1 MRKLLLA
8 LTFTALGL
16 SATAAANGQVK
27 PAASGVA
34 RAVQQHLIGEVTA
47 VDAST
52 HQLTVKTDAGSSVV
66 VAVDEKTVYRR
77 VPPGQTSLEN
87 AERITS
93 ADVRVGD
100 RVLVPNG
107 AAGGAAAARQV
118 IVMAREAVA
127 SKREQE
133 REAWRTRGV
142 SGRVV
147 AIDPAKKEI
156 TVSARSREGAETVT
170 LNASGNVRF
179 RRYAPGSLRPAD
191 AIPGSFADI
200 RVGDQVRALGNRDG
214 ARLTAEEIISGTVAR
229 LNGVVESVD
238 AARGEV
244 TIKENQTGQT
254 ITVALL
260 SNTTLRRIPAEYAER
275 LRQRREQRREG
286 AAAGGAASEG
296 RGQRRERGGQDG
308 AGGERQRPGGGG
320 GGGRGPQGMFDNLPA
335 ITLADLKKSDAVI
348 VTGTAGADA
357 SHVTAATLITGDAE
371 VIQQMQRSQRGQGR
385 PGNMSPGLPGIA
397 PGGGTGD
404 REQP

>member
-8 LTFTALGL
+8 LTFTALCL
-16 SATAAANGQVK
+16 SATAVTNGQVST
-27 PAASGVA
+27 AASGA
-34 RAVQQHLIGEVTA
+34 PRAVQQHLIGEVTA

-52 HQLTVKTDAGSSVV
+52 HQLTVKTDSGSSIV

-93 ADVRVGD
+93 ADVKVGD

-107 AAGGAAAARQV
+107 AAGGSAAARQV
-118 IVMAREAVA
+118 IIMAREAVA

-156 TVSARSREGAETVT
+156 TVQARSREGAETVT

-191 AIPGSFADI
+191 ALPGSFADI

-229 LNGVVESVD
+229 LNGVVEAVD

-244 TIKENQTGQT
+244 TVKENQTGQT

-286 AAAGGAASEG
+286 AAAGGGAAGEG

-308 AGGERQRPGGGG
+308 AGGERQRT
-320 GGGRGPQGMFDNLPA
+320 GGRGPQGMFDNLPA
-335 ITLADLKKSDAVI
+335 ITLADLKKGDAVI
-348 VTGTAGADA
+348 VNGTAGADA

-385 PGNMSPGLPGIA
+385 PGNMSPGLPGSVI
-397 PGGGTGD
+397 GGGTGD